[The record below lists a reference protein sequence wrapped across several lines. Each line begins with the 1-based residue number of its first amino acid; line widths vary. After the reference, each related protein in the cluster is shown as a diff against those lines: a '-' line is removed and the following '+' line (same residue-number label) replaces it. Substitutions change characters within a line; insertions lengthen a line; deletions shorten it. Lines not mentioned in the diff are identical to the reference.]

1 MYRVGH
7 LRRRERV
14 CCEGVEVMICRTD
27 TPVLSGE
34 GAYEGINGFYREVT
48 EAFRTHALETLGAEA
63 SRTFEGERGGR
74 FTFLP
79 WEAELRFS
87 LMQADERILSLCLER
102 RQGRRRQG
110 ERLSVTY
117 AQTWDVASE
126 RLIPLEV
133 LLRDRGLRL
142 PRRKAYQG
150 YYVERD
156 KIVLLR
162 RREDGVLVREIIE

>member
-34 GAYEGINGFYREVT
+34 GEYEGINGFYQEVT
-48 EAFRTHALETLGAEA
+48 EAFRVYALETLGAEA
-63 SRTFEGERGGR
+63 TRAFEEERGGR
-74 FTFLP
+74 FTFSP
-79 WEAELRFS
+79 WEAELRFF

-102 RQGRRRQG
+102 RQGRRRRG

-117 AQTWDVASE
+117 TQTWDVAGE
-126 RLIPLEV
+126 RLIPPEV

-150 YYVERD
+150 CYVERD
-156 KIVLLR
+156 RIVLLW
-162 RREDGVLVREIIE
+162 RREDGVILREIIE